1 MATTRD
7 HARAR
12 NLVDASGDEETLDS
26 TPRLYLWIITIPHDI
41 DQFQYPFDALVILQT
56 IAPTRSD
63 TRHGPK
69 LFNLVIVPWHPR
81 SAARNLRQQPDRNCS
96 IHFRSRN
103 TCHPT
108 TRPKSKPKLLD
119 FRPFRNL
126 FETTTGFEAAQTRGM
141 FSQNHQQGHNS
152 RMNGTL
158 GGQRMPVQFNYQQG
172 QHHQQGHV
180 QHHQPG
186 QQDHAGHNGNG
197 PVLGH
202 HSSYSSGVMSSASP
216 FTNAMQNGHTSTTRG
231 GQAQPISEHWAEQ
244 LRMHKEAERLRNLTP
259 ALFAYTF
266 LSELYIASNKISH
279 LPASIGQLRQLRLL
293 EASYNQIEILP
304 PELGMCTYMK
314 ELLLFNNQIKVLPF
328 ELGSMHL
335 LEQLG
340 LEGNPLDATQK
351 STLAEKGTKT
361 LIHMLKEKGEEPPEP
376 MERKFVT
383 IQEDVNPSLERI
395 KVMSWNVLCDK
406 YATPQTY
413 GYTPSE
419 PLGWE
424 YRKKLI
430 YKEIGEKRADFLCL
444 QEISTEAFKEEFSPE
459 LAKYEYRG
467 VQWPKTRA
475 KTMNERDAL
484 GVDGCATFFNASKFI
499 LLDKHVVEFATIAI
513 NRPDMKNQHDV
524 FNRVMP
530 KDNIAVV
537 IFLESRQ
544 TGARFILVN
553 GHLAWES
560 VLADVKLIQTGILM
574 EQVAKLAER
583 WVRMPAVKDKKPF
596 AFSGSGDKASPVVE
610 PAPSQEYRNVTD
622 IPLLVCGDF
631 NSTFDSSVYELL
643 AQGRV
648 SPDHKELA
656 SFQYGN
662 FTRDGIEH
670 PFSLRDAYAPTH
682 GTPDQ
687 LPYTNYT
694 PGFTDV
700 IDYLWF
706 STNTLEVVDLLGPP
720 DAEYLKRVPAFP
732 HWHFPSDHMQ
742 IMAEFVVKA
751 RKDKKAI
758 VEPDFGSGSGSGGG
772 KR

>member
-1 MATTRD
+1 
-7 HARAR
+7 
-12 NLVDASGDEETLDS
+12 
-26 TPRLYLWIITIPHDI
+26 
-41 DQFQYPFDALVILQT
+41 
-56 IAPTRSD
+56 
-63 TRHGPK
+63 
-69 LFNLVIVPWHPR
+69 
-81 SAARNLRQQPDRNCS
+81 
-96 IHFRSRN
+96 
-103 TCHPT
+103 
-108 TRPKSKPKLLD
+108 
-119 FRPFRNL
+119 
-126 FETTTGFEAAQTRGM
+126 M

-244 LRMHKEAERLRNLTP
+244 LRMHKEAERAHTAMTDQNQPHYYARLKAAENKGIGYPSPPSGKNPSGDTDTDDRRRPYSVEKARGPQAWHNLDMSGQGLRNLTP

-266 LSELYIASNKISH
+266 LSELYIASNKIAH

-376 MERKFVT
+376 IERKFVT

-395 KVMSWNVLCDK
+395 KVLSWNVLCDK

-631 NSTFDSSVYELL
+631 NSTLDSSVYELL